1 MAKVKQARAMLPAK
15 FRDGV
20 PLSVEL
26 FVNSDDPFR
35 IVHAIFRMPN
45 GGTEWELS
53 FELIETVLKDHHAGV
68 GDVRLALEVDEVSI
82 TLESH
87 EGQADILISLKGL
100 QEFHTAVKRLPRP
113 RKAMDNLIES
123 AIRLCGEG

>member
-1 MAKVKQARAMLPAK
+1 MLPAK

-45 GGTEWELS
+45 AGTEWELS
-53 FELIETVLKDHHAGV
+53 FELIETVLKDQHAGV
-68 GDVRLALEVDEVSI
+68 GDVRLTLEGGEVSI
-82 TLESH
+82 TLVSP
-87 EGQADILISLKGL
+87 EGQADILVSLKAL
-100 QEFHTAVKRLPRP
+100 QEFYTAVKRLPHPRVKRLPRP
-113 RKAMDNLIES
+113 RKAMDNLIETT
-123 AIRLCGEG
+123 IRLCREG